1 MKATLWVML
10 GSALGGAARF
20 WCVELAA
27 GAFGAA
33 FPWGTL
39 AVNLLGSLAAG
50 AAAAALAG
58 QMFEQAQLVRHLFI
72 IGFCGGFTTFSAFSL
87 QTLELAQFGSGIRA
101 VLYVL
106 ASVLGCL
113 VAVAAGW
120 WGIAALRAP

>member
-20 WCVELAA
+20 WCVELATM
-27 GAFGAA
+27 AFGGG

-39 AVNLLGSLAAG
+39 GVNILGSLAAG
-50 AAAAALAG
+50 AAAGALAG
-58 QMFEQAQLVRHLFI
+58 GLLDQTHFVRQFFI

-87 QTLELAQFGSGIRA
+87 QTLELAQFGSGLRA

-106 ASVLGCL
+106 ASVMLCL
-113 VAVAAGW
+113 IAVAAGW
-120 WGIAALRAP
+120 WGVAGLRAQ